1 MSAPMR
7 APVRALR
14 ALLGFGENVAVAAA
28 SLRQAKGRSALTILG
43 VVLGVATVMAMATI
57 VRGVQAQ
64 IIHTIELAGPTTFYV
79 MKVFSQTPL
88 NPDNLPAWV
97 RARPDLTPEEAER
110 LATLPEVQYAAIW
123 AQILNRVE
131 YAGTRTNLG
140 IVTGADAGYPEIYG
154 GELVGGRWFTQA
166 ELRRGDAVVV
176 LDADAA
182 TKLFGAAQG
191 ATRALDA
198 WVRVG
203 GHPARVIGV
212 YQAAANIFEPP
223 GQKVHAIVGYRM
235 LDRRFAID
243 RTNALFVP
251 VKPRRGVSVAD
262 AQGAVTVA
270 LRERRGLRPGDRNTF
285 DFITQDQILD
295 TFNKL
300 TGVFFLVMLVLSAV
314 ALLVGGIGVMAVMM
328 ISVTDRTREIGI
340 RKAVGATR
348 RDIMQQFLLE
358 AAALTGVGGAIGIVV
373 GLSVG
378 RAATAFMKISAT
390 PPLALTLV
398 AVAVSVGIGLV
409 FGLLPARKA
418 ARLDPID
425 ALRYE

>member
-1 MSAPMR
+1 MN
-7 APVRALR
+7 ALR

-97 RARPDLTPEEAER
+97 RARPDLTPAEAER
-110 LATLPEVQYAAIW
+110 LAALPEVQYAAIW

-140 IVTGADAGYPEIYG
+140 IVMGADAGYPEIYG
-154 GELVGGRWFTQA
+154 GELVAGRWFTQA

-203 GHPARVIGV
+203 GHPARVIGI

-235 LDRRFAID
+235 MDRRFAID

-358 AAALTGVGGAIGIVV
+358 AAALTGVGGAIGIAV

-378 RAATAFMKISAT
+378 RAATAFMNVSAT